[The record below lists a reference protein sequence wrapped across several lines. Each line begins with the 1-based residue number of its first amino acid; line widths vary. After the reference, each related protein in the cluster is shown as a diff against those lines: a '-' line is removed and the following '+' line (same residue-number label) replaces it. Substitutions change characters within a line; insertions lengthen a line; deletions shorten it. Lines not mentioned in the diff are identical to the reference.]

1 MIPAVSMKNYKPL
14 DVEIFVRG
22 VVAAAKR
29 YFEDPAHEAGY
40 REWLAAQG
48 KYEDENGIVRRISEE
63 AACE

>member
-48 KYEDENGIVRRISEE
+48 KYEDENGHVRRLE
-63 AACE
+63 AASE

>member
-40 REWLAAQG
+40 WDWLASQG
-48 KYEDENGIVRRISEE
+48 KYEDEDGHVHSIGEE
-63 AACE
+63 AASD

>member
-14 DVEIFVRG
+14 DVEICVRG

-48 KYEDENGIVRRISEE
+48 KYEDEDGHVHSLGEE
-63 AACE
+63 AASE